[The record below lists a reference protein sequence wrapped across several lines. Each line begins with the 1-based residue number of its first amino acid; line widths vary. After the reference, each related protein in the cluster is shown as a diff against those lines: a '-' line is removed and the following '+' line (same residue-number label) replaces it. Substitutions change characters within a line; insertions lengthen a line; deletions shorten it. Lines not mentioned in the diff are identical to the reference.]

1 MSCENKELQIV
12 WKNITIQKVATKQ
25 KKFLTNRTTHDKISE
40 LSRLR
45 RWTDRTKPIEK
56 TFKKMK
62 KVLDKT
68 DLIRYNKQAV
78 TENDTKNIDNWT
90 VK

>member
-1 MSCENKELQIV
+1 M
-12 WKNITIQKVATKQ
+12 
-25 KKFLTNRTTHDKISE
+25 
-40 LSRLR
+40 
-45 RWTDRTKPIEK
+45 TDRAKPIEGK

-78 TENDTKNIDNWT
+78 AENDNKTKNLDN
-90 VK
+90 

>member
-1 MSCENKELQIV
+1 MIKYQSCRV
-12 WKNITIQKVATKQ
+12 WDNGSDKTDW
-25 KKFLTNRTTHDKISE
+25 KKFLKNE
-40 LSRLR
+40 
-45 RWTDRTKPIEK
+45 
-56 TFKKMK
+56 K

-78 TENDTKNIDNWT
+78 AENDNKTKNLDNWT

>member
-1 MSCENKELQIV
+1 MTWSDSGQQKSCWQTEQHMIRYQSCRV
-12 WKNITIQKVATKQ
+12 WDNRSDKTDWK
-25 KKFLTNRTTHDKISE
+25 KKFQ
-40 LSRLR
+40 
-45 RWTDRTKPIEK
+45 
-56 TFKKMK
+56 KMK

-78 TENDTKNIDNWT
+78 AENDNKTKNLDNWT

>member
-25 KKFLTNRTTHDKISE
+25 KSSWQTEQHMIRYQSCHVWDDEQIGQNRLKK
-40 LSRLR
+40 LS
-45 RWTDRTKPIEK
+45 
-56 TFKKMK
+56 KKWK

-78 TENDTKNIDNWT
+78 AENDTKNIDNWT